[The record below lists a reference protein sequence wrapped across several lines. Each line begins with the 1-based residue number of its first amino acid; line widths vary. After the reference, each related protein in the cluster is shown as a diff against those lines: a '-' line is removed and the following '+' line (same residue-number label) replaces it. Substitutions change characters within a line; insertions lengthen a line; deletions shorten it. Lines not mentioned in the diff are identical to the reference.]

1 MRIGK
6 HTVNL
11 WIWWSIGWTLTA
23 TVMLTRFRFRLVPL
37 LVGLLVGALLP
48 RLLVYCERWSLAR
61 RFTLALSS
69 FAALF
74 AILAIGPWHVPRVVA
89 MAVFLG
95 APPLTAGLLMSGF
108 LPRAQPVVR
117 RTLAMVIAFS
127 AIVVAVGLAPRMG
140 YRRFASPRLLTR
152 MLWPVAIAALA
163 VIPPAR
169 WRKSDGHALL
179 TEQVQ

>member
-23 TVMLTRFRFRLVPL
+23 TVMLTRFRLRLWPL

-48 RLLVYCERWSLAR
+48 RLLAYCERWSLAR
-61 RFTLALSS
+61 RFALALGS
-69 FAALF
+69 FGTLWAVAAF
-74 AILAIGPWHVPRVVA
+74 GPWYVPRVVA
-89 MAVFLG
+89 MTVFLG

-108 LPRAQPVVR
+108 LPRAQPFVR
-117 RTLAMVIAFS
+117 RTLAMVLAFS
-127 AIVVAVGLAPRMG
+127 VIVVAVGLVPRMG
-140 YRRFASPRLLTR
+140 YGRYVGPRVLAR
-152 MLWPVAIAALA
+152 ILWPIAIAALA

-169 WRKSDGHALL
+169 WRRSDGHALL
-179 TEQVQ
+179 TEQIQ